1 MSVSIQLSFSETFL
15 HSVPSNTICVEL
27 PSGWMSQVMRV
38 EKLGFVSALKP
49 DFIDKVAEYFS
60 SSK

>member
-1 MSVSIQLSFSETFL
+1 
-15 HSVPSNTICVEL
+15 
-27 PSGWMSQVMRV
+27 MSQVMRV